1 MNPPEKLKHNNNL
14 ITPSS
19 LGYRM
24 PAEWEPH
31 EGTWLSWPKDPITW
45 PEQLPQVE
53 KIYAQMIE
61 ALSPHEK
68 IFLLVN
74 NEKTER
80 AVREKLSSKKIFES
94 NLKIHQI
101 PTVDAW
107 IRDYGPNFIV
117 RQNGSRKEL
126 AFNHWI
132 FNAWGNK
139 YEELKKDTNVPKT
152 IEPIVNVPV
161 FRPGLVLEG
170 GSIDVN
176 GQGTCLTTEQ
186 CLLARTRNPH
196 LTRQEIEQNLK
207 DYLGVTNIIWLGEGI
222 IGDDT
227 DGHID
232 DIARFTH
239 ENTVVCA
246 IEENSSDPNFKPLQD
261 NLRRL
266 ERSKNEKGKKLNIV
280 PLPMPGPVKYE
291 GDRLPA
297 SYTNFLIA
305 NNVILVPIFN
315 HKNDDKALGTLEK
328 LFPKRKVIGIPCQDM
343 VVGLGAIHCVSQQQP
358 KASP

>member
-1 MNPPEKLKHNNNL
+1 MNLPKPP
-14 ITPSS
+14 TPEDVKKPIH

-61 ALSPHEK
+61 ALTPHEK
-68 IFLLVN
+68 VFLLVN
-74 NEKTER
+74 YETAER
-80 AVREKLSSKKIFES
+80 TVRKKLSSKIIFEP
-94 NLKIHQI
+94 NLKIYKI

-117 RQNGSRKEL
+117 RQNGDRREL

-139 YEELKKDTNVPKT
+139 YEELKKDTHVPKS
-152 IEPIVNVPV
+152 IESIVNVPV

-176 GQGTCLTTEQ
+176 GAGTCLTTEQ
-186 CLLARTRNPH
+186 CLLTPTRNPH
-196 LTRQEIEQNLK
+196 LDQKQIEQSLT

-222 IGDDT
+222 VGDDT

-232 DIARFTH
+232 DIARFIN
-239 ENTVVCA
+239 ENTIVCTV
-246 IEENSSDPNFKPLQD
+246 EENSSDPNFKPLHD

-266 ERSKNEKGKKLNIV
+266 ERSKSEKSEKLNIV
-280 PLPMPGPVKYE
+280 PLPMPGPVEYE
-291 GDRLPA
+291 GERLPA
-297 SYTNFLIA
+297 SYANFLIA
-305 NNVILVPIFN
+305 NEVVLVPIFED
-315 HKNDDKALGTLEK
+315 HNDDKALEILEK
-328 LFPKRKVIGIPCQDM
+328 TFPKRKVIGIPCQDM

-358 KASP
+358 KILQ